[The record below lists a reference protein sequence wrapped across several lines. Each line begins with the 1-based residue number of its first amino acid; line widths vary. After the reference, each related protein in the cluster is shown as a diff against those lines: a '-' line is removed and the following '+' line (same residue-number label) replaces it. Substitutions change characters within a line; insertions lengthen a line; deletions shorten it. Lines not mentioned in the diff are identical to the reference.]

1 MFNKIRP
8 RRSVLYVPGT
18 NERALE
24 KAKNLNVDVL
34 IFDLE
39 DSIAPQSKEIARE
52 KINQIVSAGDFGNSE
67 KIIRINGLGTS
78 WGQDDLKFAVAAKPD
93 GLLIPKINHPV
104 DLKPIE
110 NFYRSQFIHPNPP
123 IWLMMETPH
132 SMLNAGSIADRADEN
147 NKLVGFVMGTN
158 DLVKETGISA
168 NKERYTLMPWL
179 MNCIAAAKA
188 NNLAIIDGVFNDFSD
203 NIGFRSECIQGME
216 IGMDGKTLIHP
227 NQIEACNEIFSPNE
241 ETVKWSQNI
250 IDAYNQPENSDQG
263 VIQIDGKMVERLHLE
278 IAERIVKIANLI
290 KQQNNLQD

>member
-18 NERALE
+18 NDRALE

-52 KINQIVSAGDFGNSE
+52 KVIQVVSAGDYDNSE
-67 KIIRINGLGTS
+67 LIIRINGLDTS
-78 WGQDDLKFAVAAKPD
+78 WGQDDLKTVIAAKPD
-93 GLLIPKINHPV
+93 GLLIPKINQPA
-104 DLKPIE
+104 DLKLIE
-110 NFYRSQFIHPNPP
+110 RFYRNQFIHPNPP

-132 SMLNAGSIADRADEN
+132 SMLNAGSIADSANEN
-147 NKLVGFVMGTN
+147 NKVVGFVMGTN
-158 DLVKETGISA
+158 DLVKETGVSA
-168 NKERYTLMPWL
+168 NKERYALMPWL

-188 NNLAIIDGVFNDFSD
+188 NNLVIIDGVYNDFGD
-203 NIGFRSECIQGME
+203 VDGFRAECIQGME

-227 NQIEACNEIFSPNE
+227 NQIEACNEIFSPDE
-241 ETVKWSQNI
+241 ETVLWSQKV
-250 IDAYNQPENSDQG
+250 IDAYSLPENADQG

-290 KQQNNLQD
+290 KQQNNQQD

>member
-52 KINQIVSAGDFGNSE
+52 KIIQVVSAGDYGNSE
-67 KIIRINGLGTS
+67 LIIRINGLDTP
-78 WGQDDLKFAVAAKPD
+78 WGQDDLKAAITAKPD
-93 GLLIPKINHPV
+93 GLLVPKINQPT
-104 DLKPIE
+104 DLKLIE
-110 NFYRSQFIHPNPP
+110 RYYRNQFIHPNPP

-132 SMLNAGSIADRADEN
+132 SMLNAGSIADSANEN
-147 NKLVGFVMGTN
+147 NKVVGFVMGTN
-158 DLVKETGISA
+158 DLVKETGVSA
-168 NKERYTLMPWL
+168 NKERYALIPWL

-188 NNLAIIDGVFNDFSD
+188 NNLVIIDGVFNDFGD
-203 NIGFRSECIQGME
+203 ADGFRAECIQGME

-227 NQIEACNEIFSPNE
+227 NQIEACNEIFSPDD
-241 ETVKWSQNI
+241 ETVSWSQKI
-250 IDAYNQPENSDQG
+250 IDAYNQPENVDQG

-290 KQQNNLQD
+290 KQQNNQQD

>member
-52 KINQIVSAGDFGNSE
+52 KITQVVSAGDYGNSE
-67 KIIRINGLGTS
+67 LIIRINGLDTP
-78 WGQDDLKFAVAAKPD
+78 WGQDDLKAAISAKPD
-93 GLLIPKINHPV
+93 GLLVPKINQPT
-104 DLKPIE
+104 DLKLIE
-110 NFYRSQFIHPNPP
+110 RYYRNQFIHPNPP

-132 SMLNAGSIADRADEN
+132 SMLNAGSIADSANEN
-147 NKLVGFVMGTN
+147 NKVVGFVMGTN
-158 DLVKETGISA
+158 DLVKETGVSA
-168 NKERYTLMPWL
+168 NKERYALIPWL

-188 NNLAIIDGVFNDFSD
+188 NNLVIIDGVFNDFGD
-203 NIGFRSECIQGME
+203 ADGFRAECIQGME

-227 NQIEACNEIFSPNE
+227 NQIEACNEIFSPDV
-241 ETVKWSQNI
+241 ETVSWSQKI
-250 IDAYNQPENSDQG
+250 IDAYNQSENVDQG

-290 KQQNNLQD
+290 KQQNNQQD

>member
-18 NERALE
+18 NDRALE

-52 KINQIVSAGDFGNSE
+52 KVIQVVSAGDYDNSE
-67 KIIRINGLGTS
+67 LIIRINGLDTS
-78 WGQDDLKFAVAAKPD
+78 WGQDDLKTVIAAKPD
-93 GLLIPKINHPV
+93 GLLIPKINQPA
-104 DLKPIE
+104 DLKLIE
-110 NFYRSQFIHPNPP
+110 RFYRNQFIHPNPP

-132 SMLNAGSIADRADEN
+132 SMLNAGLIADSVNEN
-147 NKLVGFVMGTN
+147 NKVVGFVMGTN
-158 DLVKETGISA
+158 DLVKETGVSA
-168 NKERYTLMPWL
+168 NKERYALMPWL

-188 NNLAIIDGVFNDFSD
+188 NNLVIIDGVYNDFGD
-203 NIGFRSECIQGME
+203 VDGFRAECIQGME

-227 NQIEACNEIFSPNE
+227 NQIEACNEIFSPDE
-241 ETVKWSQNI
+241 ETVLWSQKI
-250 IDAYNQPENSDQG
+250 IDAYSLPENADQG

-290 KQQNNLQD
+290 KQQNNQQD